1 MPICYVKGLY
11 ATAAGVATATA
22 AAALVGNAL
31 LRRRLSQ
38 SRAELQAA
46 ERYAE
51 HARYDAVHDK
61 LTGLVNRAGLDGHL
75 TVCALSDSPV
85 WVLLVDLDGFKPV
98 NDTYGHAA
106 GDVVL
111 VAVARRLRRYAS
123 SVAGRLGGDEF
134 VLVAEAES
142 EDEIADLA
150 EDVIATLRRPIAV
163 RSGVKIRVSASV
175 GWVTMQ
181 PGDDPGDVLHTADTA
196 LYRAKAAGGNQ
207 AIAWSTREPLRTVE
221 VPRPPARQR
230 DAHPHRVP
238 AELGVVVA
246 R

>member
-1 MPICYVKGLY
+1 MRALTAISAVLTGA
-11 ATAAGVATATA
+11 ATTTA
-22 AAALVGNAL
+22 AAALLGNAL
-31 LRRRLSQ
+31 LRRRLSNT
-38 SRAELQAA
+38 RAELQN
-46 ERYAE
+46 
-51 HARYDAVHDK
+51 ARHDAMHDK
-61 LTGLVNRAGLDGHL
+61 LTGLVNRAGVDGHL

-85 WVLLVDLDGFKPV
+85 WVLLVDLDDFKPV

-111 VAVARRLRRYAS
+111 VTVARRMRRFAGS
-123 SVAGRLGGDEF
+123 LAGRLGGDEF
-134 VLVAEAES
+134 VMIVEAETEDEVAELA
-142 EDEIADLA
+142 ADVVA
-150 EDVIATLRRPIAV
+150 SVRRPIAA
-163 RSGVKIRVSASV
+163 RSGIRIRVAASV
-175 GWVTMQ
+175 GWVRMQ

-207 AIAWSTREPLRTVE
+207 AIAWSTNEPLRTVE
-221 VPRPPARQR
+221 VPRPAARQR